1 MPKSDIKYKYM
12 EKERFKGGLPVLNLN
27 AAGIDIGATQYDV
40 AIIKEGTDYHSVKQF
55 GTFTKDLIQLV
66 EYLKFN
72 NVTTVAIE
80 STGIYWINLYS
91 LLEKEGI
98 EPYLVNAKHV
108 KNVTGRKKDD
118 TDAIWLQKLH
128 ACGLLQKSF
137 QLDSVF
143 HTLRTYVRH
152 REKTLQ
158 IGADSVRRMQKALEL
173 MNVKIHN
180 VISDILG
187 KTGIE
192 IIQAILQGV
201 RNPEDFLKH
210 KNPRIQASDQDI
222 IDSLNG
228 IWNEEYIFLLQQSY
242 DAYCFSQKQV
252 HECDEKIEKT
262 LIHIYA
268 KVKDGDISNIESSR
282 KKSVGKNQFYFNARK
297 IMHGIVGVDLCKI
310 DGLNEMSVVKLISEI
325 GIDMKKW
332 KSASNFAAWMNLV
345 PNTKIT
351 GGKIIS
357 SRMQK
362 KKNHAGLIL
371 RMASSN
377 LSKSK
382 SPLGDYA
389 RRMRSRIG
397 GKGAVVASAHKMS
410 KIVYHLINNQVEFN
424 SSLII
429 EDQIS
434 WKQRQIV
441 TLEKRLDKLKQ
452 SA

>member
-1 MPKSDIKYKYM
+1 MNKK
-12 EKERFKGGLPVLNLN
+12 RFNGGLPVLNLN
-27 AAGIDIGATQYDV
+27 AAGIDVGATQYDV
-40 AIIKEGTDYHSVKQF
+40 AIVKEDTDYHSVEQF
-55 GTFTKDLIQLV
+55 GTFTKDLIGLV
-66 EYLKFN
+66 DYLKFN
-72 NVTTVAIE
+72 KVTTVAIE
-80 STGIYWINLYS
+80 STGIYWINLY
-91 LLEKEGI
+91 LMLENAGI

-137 QLDSVF
+137 QPDSVF
-143 HTLRTYVRH
+143 YTLRTYVRH
-152 REKTLQ
+152 REKILQ
-158 IGADSVRRMQKALEL
+158 VGADSVRRMQKALEL

-187 KTGIE
+187 KTGMA
-192 IIQAILQGV
+192 IIRAILQGV
-201 RNPEDFLKH
+201 RTPEVFLKY
-210 KNPRIQASDQDI
+210 KNPRIEASDQEI
-222 IDSLNG
+222 VDSLNG
-228 IWNEEYIFLLQQSY
+228 IWNDEYIFLLRQAY
-242 DAYCFSQKQV
+242 EAYCFSQKQTR
-252 HECDEKIEKT
+252 ECDEKIEKT
-262 LIHIYA
+262 LIQIYA
-268 KVKDGDISNIESSR
+268 KVKDGDISELESLQ
-282 KKSVGKNQFYFNARK
+282 KKSVGKNQFYFNAKK

-310 DGLNEMSVVKLISEI
+310 DGISEVTAVKLISEI

-332 KSASNFAAWMNLV
+332 KSAKHFAAWMNLV

-397 GKGAVVASAHKMS
+397 GKGAVVASAHKVS
-410 KIVYHLINNQVEFN
+410 KIIYHLISKQIEFE
-424 SSLII
+424 SSLLV
-429 EDQIS
+429 ENQIN
-434 WKQRQIV
+434 WKKRQIGN
-441 TLEKRLDKLKQ
+441 LEKRLENLKRVT
-452 SA
+452 